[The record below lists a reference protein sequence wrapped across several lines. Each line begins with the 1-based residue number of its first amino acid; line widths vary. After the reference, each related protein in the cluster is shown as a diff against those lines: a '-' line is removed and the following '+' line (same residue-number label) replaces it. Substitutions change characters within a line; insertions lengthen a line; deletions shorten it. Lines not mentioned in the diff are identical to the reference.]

1 MEKILS
7 WARQKNKNKCWNR
20 LTNRTQS
27 RINNW
32 KWRENGYMNKRM
44 LEQFGVPS
52 TLFSIKGVP
61 STLFSIKGV
70 LSTLFSIK
78 DRKQLD
84 LRKNTIT

>member
-1 MEKILS
+1 
-7 WARQKNKNKCWNR
+7 
-20 LTNRTQS
+20 
-27 RINNW
+27 
-32 KWRENGYMNKRM
+32 MNKRM

-61 STLFSIKGV
+61 SILFSIKGV
-70 LSTLFSIK
+70 PSTLFSIK